1 MSDTV
6 SRLPASGTT
15 ADLILTNARVLTMD
29 PDQPRAEAVS
39 ISGEHILAVGSA
51 ARIAALAGPHTRII
65 DANGQ
70 TLLPGFFEGH
80 VHVGLGGADLT
91 HLHIG
96 HLHGAEAVGDA
107 FRAFAARNPDMP
119 LLMAQEAHYA
129 ILGKPASRHDLD
141 AMIAD
146 RPIAMMSPDLHTVWA
161 NTAALK
167 AAGLLHGAPMP
178 HGHEV
183 VMGEDGFA
191 TGELREFEAFGPL
204 IAFAGEGR
212 INLGIA
218 TGEEPSPRPTEAERA
233 ADKALLL
240 KGMQHCAAHGVT
252 SLVNMD
258 GNRYTLELLAEM
270 QAEGTLPLR
279 VKVPFHFKPHMG
291 LEALDRASAMAADF
305 HDDWVS
311 SGFVKMFMDGV
322 IDSRTAYMLQDY
334 PDQPGHRA
342 EPLFPAERFDQ
353 IATEIDRR
361 GLQIAVHAIG
371 DGAVRQV
378 IDGYEAARTA
388 NGPRDSR
395 HRIEHIEL
403 IDPTDVPRLGALGI
417 TASLQPPHAPG
428 AMDFP
433 LQPAMSYIRP
443 ERWPDAYQWRS
454 LAEAGAPLAFSSDWP
469 VTDVSV
475 LRGIA
480 AALTRQPFQGARD
493 ERLPLM
499 EVLHAYTAGGA
510 WAAHREHVTG
520 TLRPGLAADLVLLGG
535 DIEATAPTA
544 IPALG
549 VALTICGGRVVYEG
563 EQIGQQN

>member
-1 MSDTV
+1 MTV
-6 SRLPASGTT
+6 P
-15 ADLILTNARVLTMD
+15 DLIVINARVLTMD
-29 PDQPRAEAVS
+29 PESPRAEAVALA
-39 ISGEHILAVGSA
+39 GECILAVGSTGE
-51 ARIAALAGPHTRII
+51 IGALAGSETRII
-65 DANGQ
+65 DAAGR
-70 TLLPGFFEGH
+70 TVLPGFFEGH

-96 HLHGAEAVGDA
+96 HLHGAEAVAKA
-107 FRAFAARNPDMP
+107 FRDFGAANPDMK
-119 LLMAQEAHYA
+119 LLMAQEAHYG
-129 ILGKPASRHDLD
+129 ILDKAATRHDLD

-161 NTAALK
+161 NTAALE
-167 AAGLLHGAPMP
+167 AAGLLRGAKTPP
-178 HGHEV
+178 GHEV
-183 VMGEDGFA
+183 VMGADGLA

-218 TGEEPSPRPTEAERA
+218 TGEEPDPWPTDAERA

-258 GNRYTLELLAEM
+258 GNRYTLVLLAQM
-270 QAEGTLPLR
+270 QAEGSLPLR

-291 LEALDRASAMAADF
+291 MEALERASAMAAEFDG
-305 HDDWVS
+305 DWIS

-322 IDSRTAYMLQDY
+322 IDSRTAYMLRDY
-334 PDQPGHRA
+334 ADQPGHRS
-342 EPLFPAERFDQ
+342 EPLFPPQRFNQ

-371 DGAVRQV
+371 DGAVRTV

-388 NGPRDSR
+388 NGRRDSR

-403 IDPTDVPRLGALGI
+403 IDPADVPRLGALGI
-417 TASLQPPHAPG
+417 TASLQPPHVPG

-433 LQPAMSYIRP
+433 PQPTLSRIGKA
-443 ERWPDAYQWRS
+443 RWADAYRCRS
-454 LAEAGAPLAFSSDWP
+454 LTEAGAPVAFASDWP
-469 VTDVSV
+469 VADVSV
-475 LRGIA
+475 LRGIS
-480 AALTRQPFQGARD
+480 AALTRTPYEGASD
-493 ERLPLM
+493 ERLALM
-499 EVLHAYTAGGA
+499 EVLRAYTAGGA
-510 WAAHREHVTG
+510 WAAHRDHVTG
-520 TLRPGLAADLVLLGG
+520 TLRPGLAADLVMLGG
-535 DIEATAPTA
+535 DIEATEPGE

-549 VALTICGGRVVYEG
+549 VALTICGGRIIHEG
-563 EQIGQQN
+563 

>member
-1 MSDTV
+1 MP
-6 SRLPASGTT
+6 R

-29 PDQPRAEAVS
+29 PENPRAEALALA
-39 ISGEHILAVGSA
+39 GERILAVGGA
-51 ARIAALAGPHTRII
+51 AEIAALAGPGTRII
-65 DANGQ
+65 DAGGA

-96 HLHGAEAVGDA
+96 HLHGAEAVGAA
-107 FRAFAARNPDMP
+107 FRAFAAANPDAA
-119 LLMAQEAHYA
+119 LLMAQEAHYG
-129 ILGKPASRHDLD
+129 ILGHPASRHDLD

-161 NTAALK
+161 NTAALR
-167 AAGLLHGAPMP
+167 AARLLNGANMP

-183 VMGEDGFA
+183 VMGADGLA

-218 TGEEPSPRPTEAERA
+218 TGEEPDPAPTPAERA

-240 KGMQHCAAHGVT
+240 KGMEHCAAHGVT

-270 QAEGTLPLR
+270 RAEGRLALR
-279 VKVPFHFKPHMG
+279 VKVPFHFKPHME
-291 LEALDRASAMAADF
+291 LEALERASRMAADF
-305 HDDWVS
+305 DDDWIS
-311 SGFVKMFMDGV
+311 SGFVKLFMDGV
-322 IDSRTAYMLQDY
+322 IDSRTAFLLRDY
-334 PDQPGHRA
+334 PDQPGHRGQ
-342 EPLFPAERFDQ
+342 PLFADFDR

-371 DGAVRQV
+371 DGAVRVV
-378 IDGYEAARTA
+378 IDGYQAACAA

-403 IDPTDVPRLGALGI
+403 IDPADVPRLGALGI

-433 LQPAMSYIRP
+433 LQPTLSRIGAD
-443 ERWPDAYQWRS
+443 RWPDAYLCRS
-454 LAEAGAPLAFSSDWP
+454 LASAGAAIAFSSDWP
-469 VTDVSV
+469 VADVSV

-480 AALTRQPFQGARD
+480 AALTRAPYDGARD
-493 ERLPLM
+493 ERLSLA

-510 WAAHREHVTG
+510 WAAHRDHVTG

-535 DIEATAPTA
+535 DIEAVEPAR
-544 IPALG
+544 IPDLG
-549 VALTICGGRVVYEG
+549 VALTICGGRIIHEAG
-563 EQIGQQN
+563 MSG